1 MPRKIATRKS
11 TIHGN
16 GMFAIA
22 PIKKGERLIEYK
34 GQRRTHAQADRGSGG
49 DVESGHTFLFTLND
63 KYVIDGT
70 RGGNSARWIN
80 HSCDPNCE
88 ALIEEHDG
96 PDRRKDKVV
105 IEALRNIKPG
115 EELTYNYGITLGER
129 HTPRLKKIWACRCGS
144 SKCTG
149 TILQPKR

>member
-1 MPRKIATRKS
+1 
-11 TIHGN
+11 
-16 GMFAIA
+16 
-22 PIKKGERLIEYK
+22 
-34 GQRRTHAQADRGSGG
+34 
-49 DVESGHTFLFTLND
+49 
-63 KYVIDGT
+63 VIDGT

-105 IEALRNIKPG
+105 IEALRNIRPG
-115 EELTYNYGITLGER
+115 EELTYNYGITLAER